1 LALPENYPFQYSTIC
16 FKNEFANYFMDY
28 YFGGKEMRKKNGKKE
43 ERKNFVQEE
52 RKKKV

>member
-1 LALPENYPFQYSTIC
+1 MSLPIILW
-16 FKNEFANYFMDY
+16 FMD
-28 YFGGKEMRKKNGKKE
+28 KEMRKKNGKKE